1 MSTKGKAARTTTP
14 GTAFKTLS
22 TKSHFTQVH
31 RAWLAIISVANSL
44 APDAMVF
51 GMGLLYGLMLATVV
65 MVVS

>member
-22 TKSHFTQVH
+22 TKSHFTQVR

-44 APDAMVF
+44 APDALVF
-51 GMGLLYGLMLATVV
+51 GMGMLYGLALATVV
-65 MVVS
+65 VVAA